1 MKLEVTSLDIARSG
15 RVILSDLW
23 FNIGAGTCLVI
34 RGPNGIGKTTLLKT
48 LAGLL
53 PWPRG
58 VLDIDRDQVAY
69 SGHLDA
75 VKAQMSVHENLSF
88 WAGIYGT
95 GSVDQ
100 VMARLGLTD
109 LADRLAGNLSAGQKR
124 RLGLARL
131 LVTGRKIWILD
142 EPTSSLD
149 VQNTAL
155 FADVIF
161 THCAGGGIAVL
172 STHLDLPIDS
182 IETLDL
188 SAFTPREDQ
197 HNDPFL
203 EGSFA

>member
-1 MKLEVTSLDIARSG
+1 MKLEAISLDCARSG
-15 RVILSDLW
+15 RDVLSGLSFKVD
-23 FNIGAGTCLVI
+23 AGTCLVI

-53 PWPRG
+53 TWPRG
-58 VLDIDRDQVAY
+58 VLDIDRDQIAY

-75 VKAQMSVHENLSF
+75 VKAQMTVRENLTF

-95 GSVDQ
+95 GSAGDVLD
-100 VMARLGLTD
+100 RLGLEN
-109 LADRLAGNLSAGQKR
+109 LADRLSGTLSAGQKR

-149 VQNTAL
+149 RHNTHL
-155 FADVIF
+155 FSDVIAD
-161 THCAGGGIAVL
+161 HCKAGGIAIL
-172 STHLDLPIDS
+172 STHLDLPIEN
-182 IETLDL
+182 IQTLDL
-188 SAFTPREDQ
+188 SAFVAHSNG